1 MIRRPPGSTRTDTLF
16 PYATLCRSLQVHRVP
31 DRPCYFR
38 VSLPTRPDQ
47 ALIYR
52 LSGDYNP
59 LHIDPEIALQA
70 GFERPIL
77 HGLCTYG
84 VAGRALLRGLVDADP
99 LRLKSMSC
107 RFSAPV
113 YPGETIVTEIWKL
126 GDGRE
131 IGSAHV

>member
-1 MIRRPPGSTRTDTLF
+1 MLF
-16 PYATLCRSLQVHRVP
+16 RS
-31 DRPCYFR
+31 
-38 VSLPTRPDQ
+38 
-47 ALIYR
+47 
-52 LSGDYNP
+52 
-59 LHIDPEIALQA
+59 QA

-113 YPGETIVTEIWKL
+113 YPGETLVTELWKL
-126 GDGRE
+126 GDGRAAFQSRIAE
-131 IGSAHV
+131 RNILVLAPGLAVHTDTCRRINPDRTHSTPGRRPVQGTWGTLSPEAAPNE

>member
-1 MIRRPPGSTRTDTLF
+1 MRISDWSSDVCSSDL
-16 PYATLCRSLQVHRVP
+16 RVP
-31 DRPCYFR
+31 DRPCDFR

-99 LRLKSMSC
+99 LRLQSMSC
-107 RFSAPV
+107 RSEERRV
-113 YPGETIVTEIWKL
+113 GKECVSTGKSRWW
-126 GDGRE
+126 
-131 IGSAHV
+131 